1 MNPVVSVLGFL
12 IFPGLLFSAALGLL
26 FSWIDRKITARLQFR
41 VGPPWYQGFADIVK
55 LLGKETVIPRGALR
69 GLFLA
74 APALGL
80 AGATLAATMLWLA
93 VLAPGVGFAGDLIL
107 LVYLMA
113 TPALAVILGG
123 AASRNPL
130 ASVGLSRE
138 MKLLLAYELP
148 LVLAA
153 LAAVVATGGTLR
165 LGEIVLHQQ
174 QSGVLIGRPSGF
186 LAFLVSLLCLHAK
199 LGMVPFDL
207 AEAETEIMSG
217 PLIEYSGP
225 PLAVYRL
232 NRALMLVVAPLY
244 LVVLYWGGID
254 FTSSAGW
261 WAIPKILLVL
271 LLFTVI
277 RNTNPRVRIDQ
288 ALRFFWGPV
297 ALVALAALLLAVGG
311 R

>member
-1 MNPVVSVLGFL
+1 M
-12 IFPGLLFSAALGLL
+12 
-26 FSWIDRKITARLQFR
+26 
-41 VGPPWYQGFADIVK
+41 K
-55 LLGKETVIPRGALR
+55 LLGKETLIPRGAVR

-74 APALGL
+74 APGIGL
-80 AGATLAATMLWLA
+80 AGATLAATMLWFA
-93 VLAPGVGFAGDLIL
+93 VLAPVLGFAGDLIL
-107 LVYLMA
+107 LLYLM
-113 TPALAVILGG
+113 TMPALAVILGG
-123 AASRNPL
+123 AASRNPV
-130 ASVGLSRE
+130 ASLGLSRE

-153 LAAVVATGGTLR
+153 VAAVVGTGGMLR
-165 LGEIVLHQQ
+165 LGEIALHQQ
-174 QSGVLIGRPSGF
+174 QSGVLIGRPSGI

-225 PLAVYRL
+225 ALAVYRL
-232 NRALMLVVAPLY
+232 NRALMLAAAPLY

-254 FTSSAGW
+254 FGSSAGW
-261 WAIPKILLVL
+261 WAIPRILLVL

-288 ALRFFWGPV
+288 ALRFFWGPLTL
-297 ALVALAALLLAVGG
+297 AALAAVLLAVGG